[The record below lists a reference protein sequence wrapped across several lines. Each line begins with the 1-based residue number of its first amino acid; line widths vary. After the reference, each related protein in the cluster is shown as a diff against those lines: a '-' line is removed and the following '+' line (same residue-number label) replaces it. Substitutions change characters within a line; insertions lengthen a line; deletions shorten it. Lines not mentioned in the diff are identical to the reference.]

1 MVPNDCFKT
10 FSVKIHKVLLN
21 VLELDDGGSGCY
33 TVAIRYMPV
42 IKVKSEKLQTLILS
56 KQITLRSCP
65 WYKRKN
71 FSRAF

>member
-1 MVPNDCFKT
+1 MVPNECFKT
-10 FSVKIHKVLLN
+10 LSVNIYKVLLN